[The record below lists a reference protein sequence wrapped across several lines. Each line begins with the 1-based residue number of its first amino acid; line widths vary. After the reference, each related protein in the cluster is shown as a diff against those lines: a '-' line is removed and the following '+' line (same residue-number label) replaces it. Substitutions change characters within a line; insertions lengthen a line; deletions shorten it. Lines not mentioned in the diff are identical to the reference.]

1 MEDIEIMARN
11 SVIFEN
17 LTGGL
22 NTVSSIGTINQSP
35 KRTES
40 PDMVNVEYFKLGGL
54 RAMDGNTRIGDI
66 QTSSV
71 TLGFEYKKGNVK
83 YLLITTRNGEIK
95 IYDSVGDKFD
105 LIYTFPNKTTRHSMV
120 AFNDGVVITNG
131 VDDLIYYEKDRHAE
145 LSGDVNGTSGSTTVT
160 GAGTKFTS
168 ELKPGDSVEIDGN
181 VYFVN
186 EVTDDEHITLRTEL
200 LSSFS
205 NSRIYLGEISEC
217 NAKLVNEDDPLVDN
231 DIRGLAIQLYKGRLL
246 VGGNDGTLYY
256 SELGKYNGWDV
267 KYGAGGIPPFYND
280 TSDIFALGLFA
291 SYLLIHRKDYTYVLT
306 GESDTNT
313 WEIQPYA
320 DISCESQQS
329 FVSTNN
335 MYFVYSRSNGG
346 IYPLLKRTIYNDRFV
361 GDEISTKIRSLFDSL
376 NMNRLDEIY
385 CVSYPKKRYM
395 IMYMPFLE
403 GTGSNIA
410 LVFDFQTASW
420 LKRRV
425 PQTVT
430 CAFRYADNVYIGTL
444 DGKVLRE
451 FDGKTFDGENINFY
465 WKSPWF
471 DFSDGS
477 NYMSIREFR
486 VQISDSDTNN
496 FYVRNRRDG
505 KTSYH
510 ERFITNGKGDINSL
524 IWSDE
529 SGEITNTVWDEY
541 NWVESGFL
549 TRRFPLPDSYFQ
561 QIQIEF
567 SGKGDA
573 QAMALY
579 GFEFD
584 GIHLEEVPWT

>member
-1 MEDIEIMARN
+1 MGRN

-54 RAMDGNTRIGDI
+54 RAMDGNTVIGDKQDSGI
-66 QTSSV
+66 
-71 TLGFEYKKGNVK
+71 TLGFEYKKGNIK
-83 YLLITTRNGEIK
+83 YMLITTRNGEVK
-95 IYDSVGDKFD
+95 LYDPVGNKFNT
-105 LIYTFPNKTTRHSMV
+105 IYTFPNKTTRHSMV

-131 VDDLIYYEKDRHAE
+131 VDDLIYYEKDRRTE
-145 LSGDVNGTSGSTTVT
+145 LSGDVSGTANSKTVT
-160 GAGTKFTS
+160 GVGTKFKL
-168 ELKPGDSVEIDGN
+168 ELKKGDRVELDSNIY
-181 VYFVN
+181 VVE
-186 EVTDDEHITLRTEL
+186 EVTDDENITLTTEL
-200 LSSFS
+200 LTTFD
-205 NSRIYLGEISEC
+205 NIRIYLSEISEC
-217 NAKLVNEDDPLVDN
+217 NAKLINEDDPLVDN
-231 DIRGLAIQLYKGRLL
+231 DIRGLAIQLYKGRLM

-267 KYGAGGIPPFYND
+267 KFGAGGIPPSYND

-306 GESDTNT
+306 GEADTNT
-313 WEIQPYA
+313 WEVQPYA

-335 MYFVYSRSNGG
+335 MYFVFSRSNGG
-346 IYPLLKRTIYNDRFV
+346 IYPLLKRTIYSDRFV
-361 GDEISTKIRSLFDSL
+361 GDELSVKIRNLFDSL
-376 NMNRLDEIY
+376 NMNRLDEIF

-410 LVFDFQTASW
+410 LVFDFQTGSW
-420 LKRRV
+420 LRRKV

-430 CAFRYADNVYIGTL
+430 CAFKFEDNIYIGTI

-451 FDGKTFDGENINFY
+451 FDGNTFDGEQINFY

-496 FYVRNRRDG
+496 FWVRNRRDG
-505 KTSYH
+505 KTSYQ

-524 IWSDE
+524 IWSDDE
-529 SGEITNTVWDEY
+529 GKITNTTWDNF

-549 TRRFPLPDSYFQ
+549 TKRFPLPNSYFQ
-561 QIQIEF
+561 QIQVEF
-567 SGKGDA
+567 SGKGEA
-573 QAMALY
+573 QAMAMY

-584 GIHLEEVPWT
+584 GIHLEEVPWV